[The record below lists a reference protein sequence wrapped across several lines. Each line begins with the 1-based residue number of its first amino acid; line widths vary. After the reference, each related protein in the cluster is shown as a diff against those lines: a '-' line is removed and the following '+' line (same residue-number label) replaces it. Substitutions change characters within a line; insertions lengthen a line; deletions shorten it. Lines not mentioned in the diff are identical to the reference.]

1 MDERED
7 DRAVEEGPEA
17 EGLPTGAGTPEA
29 ITEQPDLHFE
39 HENEA
44 KWLGDPMGLRLLAV
58 AITARRRRARDGG
71 VSPTPWLAIAV
82 TAMIAVTAIAVLA
95 LVVRVLT

>member
-1 MDERED
+1 MDEREE
-7 DRAVEEGPEA
+7 DRAIEEGPEA

-58 AITARRRRARDGG
+58 AIAARRRRKRDGG
-71 VSPTPWLAIAV
+71 ISPIPWFAIAV
-82 TAMIAVTAIAVLA
+82 TATIAVAGTLVLIVLA
-95 LVVRVLT
+95 KLLT